1 MKHIFRKLL
10 QFKDEVC
17 DHRMRLDSNPIF
29 LKPRLFGNTSD
40 PFFLRIDSSNIA
52 TGFDGFGAMIRF
64 LRPSRIRIRG
74 FMISMIQI
82 RTVP

>member
-40 PFFLRIDSSNIA
+40 PFFLRIVSSNIA
-52 TGFDGFGAMIRF
+52 TGFDGFGAWIRF
-64 LRPSRIRIRG
+64 LRPSKIRIRG